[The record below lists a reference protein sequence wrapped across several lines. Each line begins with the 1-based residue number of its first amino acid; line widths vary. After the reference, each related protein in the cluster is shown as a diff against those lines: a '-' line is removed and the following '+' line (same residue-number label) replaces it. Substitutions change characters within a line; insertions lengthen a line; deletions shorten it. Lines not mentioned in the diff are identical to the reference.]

1 VDVWKFCQTTM
12 FKGLLHTR
20 KRGMEEI
27 KIEERKRER
36 KGHPKHDPKQKPW
49 IPKALALRPKS

>member
-1 VDVWKFCQTTM
+1 M